1 MTERQIKPKE
11 QIQSHLLGLG
21 LDCDDGHVR
30 ITKAEDFS
38 ILGGSEETHVNMTE
52 TVCKTFENLQQR
64 KKRLDDVEPQEL
76 SDLLEQ
82 NSPEK

>member
-11 QIQSHLLGLG
+11 QSQSHLLGLG
-21 LDCDDGHVR
+21 LDCEDGHVR
-30 ITKAEDFS
+30 ITKSEDFS
-38 ILGGSEETHVNMTE
+38 ILGGSEETHENMTE

-64 KKRLDDVEPQEL
+64 KKHLDDVEPQEL
-76 SDLLEQ
+76 ADLLEK

>member
-11 QIQSHLLGLG
+11 QSQSHLLGLG
-21 LDCDDGHVR
+21 LDCEDGHVR
-30 ITKAEDFS
+30 ITKSEDFS
-38 ILGGSEETHVNMTE
+38 ILGGSEETHENMTE

-76 SDLLEQ
+76 ADLLEK
-82 NSPEK
+82 NSPKK

>member
-11 QIQSHLLGLG
+11 QSQSHLLGLG
-21 LDCDDGHVR
+21 LDCEDGHVR
-30 ITKAEDFS
+30 ITKSEDFS
-38 ILGGSEETHVNMTE
+38 ILGGSEETHENMTE

-76 SDLLEQ
+76 ADLLEK
-82 NSPEK
+82 NAPEK

>member
-11 QIQSHLLGLG
+11 QSQSHLLGLG
-21 LDCDDGHVR
+21 LDWEDGHVR
-30 ITKAEDFS
+30 ITKSEDFS
-38 ILGGSEETHVNMTE
+38 ILGGSEETHENMTE

-76 SDLLEQ
+76 ADLLEK